1 MSIDYKYIENIKYSE
16 EVLKNKTIVIEGVVG
31 VGKTT
36 LMEVLSSK
44 LDYIKYEEPV
54 VNNPFLSAFYN
65 DRIRYS
71 FPLQMFFLKERF
83 KLIKDANK
91 KNQKSIMDRSIYADT
106 IFANILYKNGE
117 LSKEEYDLY
126 EDFKNTMLEHVE
138 VPKLMIYLRCS
149 VDTAI
154 NRIKKRNRDYEQ
166 STEREYWENLNC
178 EYEEYF
184 NSYKKSNIL
193 IIDVDD
199 VNIFDKNHMNQL
211 IDIIEQYI

>member
-1 MSIDYKYIENIKYSE
+1 MIKYKYIENIKYSK
-16 EVLKNKTIVIEGVVG
+16 EVLKNNTIVVEGVVG

-36 LMEVLSSK
+36 LMEIISSK
-44 LDYIKYEEPV
+44 LDYVKYEEPV
-54 VNNPFLSAFYN
+54 VDNPFLALFYD
-65 DRIRYS
+65 DRTRYS

-91 KNQKSIMDRSIYADT
+91 RNQNSIMDRSIYADT

-117 LSKEEYDLY
+117 LSKEEYLLY
-126 EDFKNTMLEHVE
+126 EDFKDTMLEHVE

-154 NRIKKRNRDYEQ
+154 SRIKKRNRDYEQ
-166 STEREYWENLNC
+166 NTEREYWVSLNN

-184 NSYKKSNIL
+184 NNYKKSNIL

-199 VNIFDKNHMNQL
+199 VDIFNNNHTKELINIIKK
-211 IDIIEQYI
+211 YI